1 MKSTLAIVGLLS
13 LAICIQSCKKTR
25 TPDPTLTYPK
35 KKYLS
40 QSIQIFESQPYIT
53 NYTYDSQKRL
63 ISIKQATKTG
73 PITTTYSYDGSNRL
87 IGTEQT
93 LTSEG
98 VVWRTVTTIS
108 YDESNVHQNVKT
120 YDGNDLK
127 TEVNTYYVF
136 EEDKIKEVH
145 YDNGVVTTSTYDA
158 NGNTIKTE
166 ASNGNTT
173 VSTYTDKK
181 NQAKRFTTPGI
192 YSSPSPNLIA
202 SRVSTTSQS
211 KMTTIYTYTFDAKG
225 YVSTVFA
232 DQDLDDHN
240 DITTTYAYD
249 EDGYVTAESLEYTNG
264 SAANTKYAY
273 TYVEL

>member
-1 MKSTLAIVGLLS
+1 MKSTLPFVALLAF
-13 LAICIQSCKKTR
+13 AICIHSCKKTK
-25 TPDPTLTYPK
+25 TPDPTLTNPK

-40 QSIQIFESQPYIT
+40 QSIQIFQGATFIT
-53 NYTYDSQKRL
+53 TYTYDSQKRL
-63 ISIKQATKTG
+63 ASVKRNTSTS
-73 PITTTYSYDGSNRL
+73 PVTTTYSYDGSNRL

-108 YDESNVHQNVKT
+108 YDESNVHQNVKI
-120 YDGNDLK
+120 YGGNDLNK
-127 TEVNTYYVF
+127 EINTDYVF
-136 EEDKIKEVH
+136 EGDKIKETH
-145 YDNGVVTTSTYDA
+145 SDNGVVNISTYDA
-158 NGNTIKTE
+158 NGNAIKSE
-166 ASNGNTT
+166 SNSGYTT

-181 NQAKRFTTPGI
+181 NPAKRFTTPGI

-202 SRVSTTSQS
+202 STVTTTSQS

-264 SAANTKYAY
+264 SVANTKYAY